1 MYSLAYSPEWTVV
14 YRNGFNGEII
24 ILIYWANISIFIGPL
39 NIFGFY
45 FKSSNILTEPLG
57 WSDINVLMYSV
68 IYKNILERLIIQA
81 TLIFLADILWR
92 FPQYY
97 YLQHF
102 HNLGNCNYEPR
113 IQNNSTI
120 LNIER

>member
-1 MYSLAYSPEWTVV
+1 MDRGVV

-92 FPQYY
+92 FPPAVLLSSALSQSRK
-97 YLQHF
+97 L
-102 HNLGNCNYEPR
+102 
-113 IQNNSTI
+113 
-120 LNIER
+120 